1 MQERVDEDYMDDAGN
16 GTDPEREDP
25 HVRRYFAFDS
35 RLMAGWAKYQDVTLT
50 IEVQSGGAWM
60 EKETL
65 VNFEITEEEFF
76 ELAQHWLPF
85 KGQPP
90 CRLRAYPVDN
100 DGTPLVDKS
109 RNAIPKTIP
118 FDQSTLRRVR
128 EQSGV
133 TSGGTSDGGTD
144 ILRETMRQ
152 RDQEMRRRE
161 ELLAAKEA
169 ELARQREETERM
181 RLELLGKDKD
191 QEFHQ
196 TNRILDRGDEQN
208 TRNLHMAQELA
219 NAQVTMIREQATGG
233 IQVVTQMM
241 QRQQEE
247 ERRRADAERERQ
259 ERLERERERERDER
273 RAREEK
279 REREERDAKEAREE
293 RREREEREYRD
304 RRDREDREF
313 KAEQVRLAT
322 EREERR
328 ERLERE
334 DQDRRER
341 RERDDREAKDRRE
354 QEAEQRRQEHETR
367 MAALQQQ
374 AFQLQMD
381 ALRQKA
387 ETSSTDSSLGIFG
400 KLLGMIGEDP
410 GSVLRR
416 FLKPEE
422 SGEDGAQ
429 LVDMIEALTPALQAG
444 ITGLFGW
451 MQSRNQP
458 GQPVQQWAP
467 APAPLS
473 LPSLAMPPIPAT
485 EATPTLPATTEPTP
499 QPLPT
504 PEAEASDESPL
515 PLEEM
520 REARAS
526 VSACIEKLS
535 AGGTEDEVTALV
547 TKPAAALFAAWGVAR
562 CVQDQDG
569 PADLVGKLKFH
580 LENKGIPCK
589 P

>member
-241 QRQQEE
+241 QRQQ
-247 ERRRADAERERQ
+247 
-259 ERLERERERERDER
+259 
-273 RAREEK
+273 
-279 REREERDAKEAREE
+279 
-293 RREREEREYRD
+293 
-304 RRDREDREF
+304 
-313 KAEQVRLAT
+313 
-322 EREERR
+322 
-328 ERLERE
+328 
-334 DQDRRER
+334 
-341 RERDDREAKDRRE
+341 
-354 QEAEQRRQEHETR
+354 
-367 MAALQQQ
+367 
-374 AFQLQMD
+374 
-381 ALRQKA
+381 
-387 ETSSTDSSLGIFG
+387 
-400 KLLGMIGEDP
+400 
-410 GSVLRR
+410 
-416 FLKPEE
+416 
-422 SGEDGAQ
+422 
-429 LVDMIEALTPALQAG
+429 
-444 ITGLFGW
+444 
-451 MQSRNQP
+451 
-458 GQPVQQWAP
+458 
-467 APAPLS
+467 
-473 LPSLAMPPIPAT
+473 AMPRPGP
-485 EATPTLPATTEPTP
+485 PP
-499 QPLPT
+499 
-504 PEAEASDESPL
+504 
-515 PLEEM
+515 
-520 REARAS
+520 
-526 VSACIEKLS
+526 
-535 AGGTEDEVTALV
+535 GGNGGGHGC
-547 TKPAAALFAAWGVAR
+547 PPGV
-562 CVQDQDG
+562 
-569 PADLVGKLKFH
+569 
-580 LENKGIPCK
+580 PCR
-589 P
+589 